1 MKVKLND
8 RFTLVCDS
16 LTNKYLL
23 EKTTSKKGGDEHERV
38 YCGYHIQFRHS
49 LKHYYL
55 KRLAEIDEME
65 NITEEER
72 KRRFREHFAKI
83 AVKTSKGR
91 TNKKNKSPSGAIGKR
106 GGRNDNY

>member
-23 EKTTSKKGGDEHERV
+23 EKSTSKKSGDEHEKV
-38 YCGYHIQFRHS
+38 YCGYHIQFRHL

-55 KRLAEIDEME
+55 KRLAE
-65 NITEEER
+65 
-72 KRRFREHFAKI
+72 
-83 AVKTSKGR
+83 
-91 TNKKNKSPSGAIGKR
+91 TNCKSNTGKWR
-106 GGRNDNY
+106 GKSDNSCR